1 MWVSVYIYYI
11 YFLTQDICTYVS
23 MNWRQLALELADL
36 KLAKTAGESQGQL
49 WCKTIERF
57 SKPSNKGQHRVGGGG
72 VRDRA
77 LTHREFPCTIP
88 PFSSRGHFYA
98 ESWQKKIPGSVKYLN
113 VTLL

>member
-1 MWVSVYIYYI
+1 
-11 YFLTQDICTYVS
+11 

-72 VRDRA
+72 GLGTGHSPTVNSRVPFPPLVPVDISTQRA
-77 LTHREFPCTIP
+77 GR
-88 PFSSRGHFYA
+88 
-98 ESWQKKIPGSVKYLN
+98 KKYQEV
-113 VTLL
+113 